1 MSRLW
6 RHICSLWFSLTG
18 LSPALATEELQ
29 QLLDRLLAPPTIQT
43 EASFSATMLVPPGSL
58 YDPFDLSAQG
68 QTLWVSDDGKEE
80 GDKGGSIVAVDA
92 TGKVSVVVGLGA
104 ILPPVA
110 LDVAPPSFGAFAGH
124 IFTVAFARPEAE
136 AGFLV
141 PNVIQRI
148 DPTQKSVT
156 DVCSLP
162 ENKAGQSGGGGFFL
176 RFGPEGS
183 PFAGKL
189 FITAATNHTLY
200 QVTPDGV
207 CAPFITIDRQR
218 WGYPTG
224 MTFSPDGQTMLVGA
238 TLPAAAGNPAG
249 TPKSKGG
256 SIVRVSPDG
265 TVADAPF
272 VTGLDQPC
280 GMIFAPEGFGTYGGQ
295 LFVADSGDF
304 NSPVP
309 MTQNVKH
316 DGRLYRVTA
325 KGGLTLVA
333 SGFLNPTGVAVIGNR
348 LLVSDIN
355 GDFHVGL
362 RELPDGF
369 IVAIVVE

>member
-1 MSRLW
+1 MARLW
-6 RHICSLWFSLTG
+6 RNIFSLWFALTWI
-18 LSPALATEELQ
+18 SPTCSAEELQ
-29 QLLDRLLAPPTIQT
+29 QLLDRLLALPTIQT
-43 EASFSATMLVPPGSL
+43 ASGFTATMLVPPGSL
-58 YDPFDLSAQG
+58 YDPFDLFAQG
-68 QTLWVSDDGKEE
+68 ATLWVSDDGKEE
-80 GDKGGSIVAVDA
+80 GDKGGRILAVDA
-92 TGKVSVVVGLGA
+92 MGKVSEVVGLGA
-104 ILPPVA
+104 LLPPVA
-110 LDVAPPSFGAFAGH
+110 LDVAPPSFGTFAGH
-124 IFTVAFARPEAE
+124 IFTVAFARPDAE

-148 DPTQKSVT
+148 DPTKKSVT

-162 ENKAGQSGGGGFFL
+162 ENKAGQPGGGGFFI

-207 CAPFITIDRQR
+207 CAPFMTLDVQR
-218 WGYPTG
+218 RGYPTG
-224 MTFSPDGQTMLVGA
+224 MTFSPDGKTMLVGA
-238 TLPAAAGNPAG
+238 TLPAVGDPAG

-265 TVADAPF
+265 KVAEEPF

-280 GMIFAPEGFGTYGGQ
+280 GMLFAPEGFGTYGGQ

-309 MTQNVKH
+309 MTQNVKN
-316 DGRLYRVTA
+316 DGRLYRVTP
-325 KGGLTLVA
+325 KGELNLIA
-333 SGFLNPTGVAVIGNR
+333 SGFLNPTGVAIIGNR

-355 GDFHVGL
+355 GDFHVGM

-369 IVAIVVE
+369 IMSIVAE